1 MIQDQEAPKYR
12 KSKDSNVSKISKKSK
27 HKHLYEEC
35 LIRYDFSVMDKP
47 TTHTSLCSYCTI
59 CGKIGE
65 RFKEDKSIVSDYTRK
80 STIFGK
86 TYDSYISSDEL
97 YEKYKDK
104 LPIFKLNDMFDHYV
118 NLEHKEGMNL

>member
-1 MIQDQEAPKYR
+1 MIQDQEAPKYH

-35 LIRYDFSVMDKP
+35 LIRYDYAFMKP
-47 TTHTSLCSYCTI
+47 TITCLRSYCTI

-65 RFKEDKSIVSDYTRK
+65 RFNNDKSVVSDYIRK
-80 STIFGK
+80 STAFNRN
-86 TYDSYISSDEL
+86 YSSYISSDEL
-97 YEKYKDK
+97 YEQYKNR
-104 LPIFKLNDMFDHYV
+104 LPVFKLDNMFDDRV

>member
-1 MIQDQEAPKYR
+1 MIQDQESPKYR
-12 KSKDSNVSKISKKSK
+12 KSKNSNVSKVNKKSK

-35 LIRYDFSVMDKP
+35 LIRYDYAFMKP
-47 TTHTSLCSYCTI
+47 TITCLRSYCTI

-65 RFKEDKSIVSDYTRK
+65 RFKNDKSVVSDYIRNGTA
-80 STIFGK
+80 FGK

-104 LPIFKLNDMFDHYV
+104 LPVFKLDDMFDDRV
-118 NLEHKEGMNL
+118 NLENKEG